1 MITRFEEL
9 LQHNGATAAVAKAT
23 KSKRPLCVQKEG
35 WIERR
40 RKTQKKKRKKK
51 NTVSIAEKGGEVWS
65 EIKSGENFLDS

>member
-9 LQHNGATAAVAKAT
+9 LQHNRATTAAVAKAT

-40 RKTQKKKRKKK
+40 RKTQKKKRKK

-65 EIKSGENFLDS
+65 EIKSDENFLDS